1 MKRVKGFYVA
11 FLMALVFI
19 FPALAQDHPQ
29 DQPLKAAVDLGYVP
43 FAFVNEQGEVV
54 GFSID
59 LAKALAE
66 RLGRPGVEIVA
77 VPWSGIFAALD
88 SGRVEFIV
96 APTNIRP
103 SRAENMLFTEPWADT
118 AQAIAVNARL
128 ANIVRTVE
136 DLKGLTIGVNTGS
149 VADDWVTEHQRDYG
163 FEIERFDNILE
174 ALLAVET
181 GRIDAV
187 MADIETLGYAVKDR
201 PNVVLVITIKGQ
213 EQYGLP
219 CRKGDREFRNLLERA
234 LEGLKLDGTLQA
246 LYKKWFGVDPDP
258 TSATNL
264 VYAGYGVPGL
274 PGYELTPHRPLFAGG
289 E

>member
-1 MKRVKGFYVA
+1 MRCMRKFG
-11 FLMALVFI
+11 LLVLAAVLFTI
-19 FPALAQDHPQ
+19 PVLAQDHPQ
-29 DQPLKAAVDLGYVP
+29 DQPLKAAVDMGYVP
-43 FAFVNEQGEVV
+43 FAFVNEKGEEV
-54 GFSID
+54 GFAID

-66 RLGRPGVEIVA
+66 RLGRPGVEIVS

-88 SGRVEFIV
+88 AGRVEFIA

-128 ANIVRTVE
+128 AAVVHTPE

-149 VADDWVTEHQRDYG
+149 VADDWVTEHQQDYG
-163 FEIERFDNILE
+163 FEIERFDNILD
-174 ALLAVET
+174 ALLAVDT
-181 GRIDAV
+181 GRIEAV

-201 PNVVLVITIKGQ
+201 PNVVLVITIKGH

-246 LYKKWFGVDPDP
+246 LYKKWFGVAPEP
-258 TSATNL
+258 VSATNL
-264 VYAGYGVPGL
+264 VYVGYGVPGL
-274 PGYELTPHRPLFAGG
+274 PGYELTFHRPLFAEGK
-289 E
+289 